1 MYLLAKTSNT
11 ANSSSSTE
19 HITDPLGKHQM
30 KQLTFVYLILQ
41 KWKKKKKRFSK
52 HDSIIKCGQVKWVS
66 DETPLFHFYGLR
78 ENKFLLYLQKK
89 KNQTNTTNKS
99 DKLEKPLWPREK

>member
-1 MYLLAKTSNT
+1 MYLLAKTSNI

-41 KWKKKKKRFSK
+41 KRKKKKKFSQ
-52 HDSIIKCGQVKWVS
+52 HDSIIQCGQVK
-66 DETPLFHFYGLR
+66 
-78 ENKFLLYLQKK
+78 
-89 KNQTNTTNKS
+89 
-99 DKLEKPLWPREK
+99 